1 MAELDALFRQ
11 ANEENDAKSAACVPA
26 KVAYNNSTG
35 DKYIKAKE
43 TLSIQEQAVA
53 STRNDYAT
61 CLGIKP
67 QVAIAMARADIDKY
81 NADAEGIKAMTNTL
95 LAQLQKDVQIH
106 SALEDVSDI
115 TQDQAVQLQTEID
128 QLKASIRKER
138 RIFLDSDPSAPT
150 ATAGLYYTKE
160 PDNQLLIAFIICF
173 ACFLTAITALL
184 MTNHIPIDY
193 FTKLSMN
200 ERISFTAVLWIAS
213 LLVTYVG
220 FFTFT

>member
-11 ANEENDAKSAACVPA
+11 ANGTNDAKSAACNSA
-26 KVAYNNSTG
+26 KATYNNTTQP
-35 DKYIKAKE
+35 YNEAKSK
-43 TLSIQEQAVA
+43 LSIQQQAVD
-53 STRNDYAT
+53 STLNDYAT

-67 QVAIAMARADIDKY
+67 QVAIAVARADIDKY
-81 NADAEGIKAMTNTL
+81 NADAEGIKAMTKTL

-115 TQDQAVQLQTEID
+115 TQDQAIQLQTEID

-138 RIFLDSDPSAPT
+138 RIFLDADPSAPT

-160 PDNQLLIAFIICF
+160 PDNQLLIVFIICL
-173 ACFLTAITALL
+173 ACFLMAITALL
-184 MTNHIPIDY
+184 ITNHIPIDY

-213 LLVTYVG
+213 LLVTYAG